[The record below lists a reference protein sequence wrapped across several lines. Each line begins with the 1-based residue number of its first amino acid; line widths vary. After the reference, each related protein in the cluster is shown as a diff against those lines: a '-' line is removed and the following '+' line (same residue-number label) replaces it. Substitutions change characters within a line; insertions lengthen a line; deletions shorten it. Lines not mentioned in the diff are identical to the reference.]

1 MFYASV
7 RLIKNVVALQK
18 FTPKLGALLTSLL
31 HHIRLA
37 QLKTGWLYNTYKD
50 PKGLLSCV
58 VRLSSEQ
65 NTLFQ
70 AFKV

>member
-1 MFYASV
+1 
-7 RLIKNVVALQK
+7 
-18 FTPKLGALLTSLL
+18 LL

-70 AFKV
+70 AIKV